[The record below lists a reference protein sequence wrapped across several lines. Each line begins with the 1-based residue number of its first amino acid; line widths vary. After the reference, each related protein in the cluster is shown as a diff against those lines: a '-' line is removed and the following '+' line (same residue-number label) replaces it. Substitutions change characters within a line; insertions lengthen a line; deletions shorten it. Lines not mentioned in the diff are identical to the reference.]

1 MRWLTGS
8 KCCLQTFHGDVL
20 ERATKADA
28 QAAEAALLVCQLHEQ
43 EQHSKE
49 QDVVIEQLVSE
60 VEALGDAG
68 MAFAARYAS

>member
-1 MRWLTGS
+1 M
-8 KCCLQTFHGDVL
+8 QTSLGDLL
-20 ERATKADA
+20 ECATKADA

-60 VEALGDAG
+60 VEALGGAG
-68 MAFAARYAS
+68 MTFAARYVLCI